1 MYGVIAELPALDPFR
16 LEIKFLFAKG
26 TADLSPACL
35 RRFQSQNKKPT
46 KPRKA
51 IAPSTP
57 PTIAGMFTLETSLGS
72 NGVYLQYDQL
82 LSAMCRGRSEYT
94 RFWTTS
100 VDLPAAA
107 SCEVPLCCT
116 TIVCFFF
123 WSPVFL
129 KSAVH
134 DAISLNE
141 SNPVC

>member
-1 MYGVIAELPALDPFR
+1 MYGVIPELPALEPFR
-16 LEIKFLFAKG
+16 LEFKFLFAKG
-26 TADLSPACL
+26 IADLSPAGL
-35 RRFQSQNKKPT
+35 RRFQSQNTKPI

-57 PTIAGMFTLETSLGS
+57 PTIAGIFTLETSLGS
-72 NGVYLQYDQL
+72 NGVYLQCNQL
-82 LSAMCRGRSEYT
+82 LSAMCGDRSEYT

-123 WSPVFL
+123 CSPVFM

-134 DAISLNE
+134 DATSLNE